1 MLPPFFLLA
10 CGWFLLA
17 KGKVFFCQEPW
28 KYWHR
33 EQVKFQ
39 LNQQGFRSECR
50 IHHCLR
56 IACWVPALKGNFKYL
71 IANHPGVRH
80 ALQVDH
86 VVIVGTAKAN
96 NFSLKKTEISVF
108 QTSMLT
114 LWIYMLTFALQA
126 TYLAK
131 PHGVPVAKLLGR
143 GWFCPA
149 GFRVLGIGARIQG
162 RWDFREV
169 SCWTASKRC
178 PALSLWSWICIE
190 DVGLFR
196 SKNKATRWM
205 TERREE
211 TWDSGLAISLSHWI
225 KQLWHFS
232 FPCNLE

>member
-1 MLPPFFLLA
+1 MLEARHCLYQVKAGIPTGTGSHQLLDVPSPILRRQTLCPPSHLHQLSSALLTAHPMLPPFFLLA

-114 LWIYMLTFALQA
+114 L
-126 TYLAK
+126 
-131 PHGVPVAKLLGR
+131 
-143 GWFCPA
+143 
-149 GFRVLGIGARIQG
+149 
-162 RWDFREV
+162 
-169 SCWTASKRC
+169 
-178 PALSLWSWICIE
+178 
-190 DVGLFR
+190 
-196 SKNKATRWM
+196 
-205 TERREE
+205 
-211 TWDSGLAISLSHWI
+211 
-225 KQLWHFS
+225 
-232 FPCNLE
+232 